1 MEASVVAPENSSY
14 CAGGLTSRRA
24 SAIGVC
30 SPPLDT
36 VEEGADAEAAAE
48 AEAAAA
54 RGRHAARTLSM
65 TKDAVALGGSLTLA
79 GIDLAKR
86 QANWSW
92 GWTKTAVKGAVDYL
106 HEQGHVEEG
115 TPASSLLRG
124 TETFLHRAHTVR
136 SVTGSTLYVFSQ
148 ASTTTT
154 ITTRFSV

>member
-1 MEASVVAPENSSY
+1 
-14 CAGGLTSRRA
+14 
-24 SAIGVC
+24 
-30 SPPLDT
+30 
-36 VEEGADAEAAAE
+36 
-48 AEAAAA
+48 
-54 RGRHAARTLSM
+54 M

-124 TETFLHRAHTVR
+124 TETFLDRAHTVR
-136 SVTGSTLYVFSQ
+136 SVTTIDILYQ
-148 ASTTTT
+148 LDPLPNTTTT
-154 ITTRFSV
+154 QFSV